1 MVNPERMFS
10 EWVARYRWWWLAC
23 MPLMTLA
30 LAWGIDLKFSG
41 NYRVFFSEDN
51 PQLQAFDNL
60 ERTYTQDNNVIFLL
74 IPREGNVFTR
84 ETLAAVEQLTEMAWQ
99 LPYSLRVDS
108 LTNFQHT
115 EAKGDNIIIRD
126 LAQNVVGLDDAR
138 IARIRKIALTEP
150 LLLGKLIP
158 KDGAATIV
166 NVDIQL
172 PNLDEARETTEVATA
187 ARGIADEIRGRYP
200 HLGVHLSGMVI
211 MNGAFTEAAL
221 GDMEFLIRVS
231 FGIMVVV
238 LVLFLGIWGAFA
250 TLLIMVMS
258 VLAGMGMGGYLGFPL
273 TPPSASAPLIIM
285 TMAIAN
291 SVHVLAVF
299 YQELCA
305 GADAKHRL
313 AAMRESLRVNL
324 QPLFLT
330 TFTTII
336 GFLTLNFSEV
346 PPFRDLGNFVS
357 AGVGASFVFSVTFLP
372 AMMILLP
379 TRARRLRFQMHMMTR
394 LGGFVVRHRRWLL
407 WSTTG
412 LVVILLSFIP
422 RNELNDVFVRYLD
435 ETYAFRRDTDLLD
448 KHLGG
453 LYHIDYS
460 LDSGEANGINDPKFL
475 RKIDAFAD
483 WLRRQPEVTHV
494 KIITDTFKRLNK
506 TMHGDAPDQYR
517 LPERGDLAAQY
528 LLLYE
533 MSLPYGLDL
542 NNTIDVDKSATRI
555 SVSTEVLSSRQVIAL
570 ERRARQWLVDNA
582 PMLAETEGSSPT
594 MMFSYIGERNIRA
607 MLGATTLALVLISLV
622 LILALRSLKIGLIS
636 MLPNLIPAGMAF
648 GLWGVLVGEIGLA
661 LSVVTSMTLGVV
673 VDDTV
678 HFLSKYLRARREQGM
693 SSEDAIRHAFSH
705 VGMALVITSVVLIAG
720 FLVLSLSDFYP
731 NSGMGLMTAMILA
744 LALVADFLFLPPLL
758 MKIEGPTRIKSGG
771 INARGSA
778 MINRQLKTTISS

>member
-1 MVNPERMFS
+1 MANTERIFS
-10 EWVARYRWWWLAC
+10 EWIVRYRWWFLVC
-23 MPLMTLA
+23 MPLITLA

-51 PQLQAFDNL
+51 PQLRAFDNL
-60 ERTYTQDNNVIFLL
+60 EKTYTQDNNVIFLL
-74 IPREGNVFTR
+74 IPRDGHIFTR
-84 ETLAAVEQLTEMAWQ
+84 ETLAAVERLTEMAWRI
-99 LPYSLRVDS
+99 PYSLRVDS
-108 LTNFQHT
+108 ATNFQHT
-115 EAKGDNIIIRD
+115 EAKGDEIIIRD
-126 LAQNVVGLDDAR
+126 LARDVAGLGDAR
-138 IARIRKIALTEP
+138 IARIREIALAEP
-150 LLLGKLIP
+150 LLVGKLIP

-172 PNLDEARETTEVATA
+172 PNLDEARETAEVISA

-200 HLGVHLSGMVI
+200 HLGVHLSGMVM

-221 GDMEFLIRVS
+221 GDMEVLMRMS

-238 LVLFLGIWGAFA
+238 LVLFLGIWGALA
-250 TLLIMVMS
+250 TLIIMVMS
-258 VLAGMGMGGYLGFPL
+258 VLAGMGMGGYLGLPL

-299 YQELCA
+299 YQELGRA
-305 GADAKHRL
+305 TGAEHRRR
-313 AAMRESLRVNL
+313 AMRESLRVNL

-330 TFTTII
+330 TLTTII

-357 AGVGASFVFSVTFLP
+357 AGVGASFALSIIFLP
-372 AMMILLP
+372 ALITLMP
-379 TRARRLRFQMHMMTR
+379 SRARRWRFRIRMMTR
-394 LGGFVVRHRRWLL
+394 FGDFVVNNRRWLL
-407 WSTTG
+407 WSAAG
-412 LVVILLSFIP
+412 LVAILISFIP
-422 RNELNDVFVRYLD
+422 RNELNDVFVEYLD
-435 ETYAFRRDTDLLD
+435 ETFAFRRDTDLLD

-460 LDSGEANGINDPKFL
+460 LDSGESDGVNDPEFL
-475 RKIDAFAD
+475 RKIDDFAN
-483 WLRRQPEVTHV
+483 WLRQQPEVTHV

-506 TMHGDAPDQYR
+506 TMHGDDPNFYR
-517 LPERGDLAAQY
+517 LPERRDLAAQY

-542 NNTIDVDKSATRI
+542 NNMINVDKSATRV
-555 SVSTEVLSSRQVIAL
+555 SVGTEVLSSRQVIAL
-570 ERRARQWLVDNA
+570 ERRARQWLSDNA
-582 PMLAETEGSSPT
+582 PILDETAGSSPT
-594 MMFSYIGERNIRA
+594 MMFSHIGERNIRA

-622 LILALRSLKIGLIS
+622 LVVALRSIEIGLTS
-636 MLPNLIPAGMAF
+636 MFPNLIPAGMAF
-648 GLWGVLVGEIGLA
+648 GLWGMLVGEIGLA
-661 LSVVTSMTLGVV
+661 LSVVTSMTLGIV

-678 HFLSKYLRARREQGM
+678 HFLSKYLRARRERGM
-693 SSEDAIRHAFSH
+693 SPEDAVRHAFSH

-744 LALVADFLFLPPLL
+744 LALLADFLFLPPLL
-758 MKIEGPTRIKSGG
+758 MKIEGNNGRSGPKAG
-771 INARGSA
+771 E
-778 MINRQLKTTISS
+778 